1 MELLE
6 VFLALFF
13 VGQTDAEAKSLK
25 GWQRALLVVS
35 IVVSCTLAYYLVRLS
50 LMW

>member
-13 VGQTDAEAKSLK
+13 VGRTEEESFKRRLS
-25 GWQRALLVVS
+25 LVVS
-35 IVVSCTLAYYLVRLS
+35 VVISCTLLYYLVYLLS
-50 LMW
+50 I